1 MPPVSACLARQGLYA
16 GKSTKHLILVCEGLV
31 SGLGLVLGMD
41 SALVVLQIL
50 RAGRLGGLEQLPG
63 IPRALGV
70 PAPSASRISAFNEQ
84 GN

>member
-1 MPPVSACLARQGLYA
+1 MPPVSACLTGRGSYA

-31 SGLGLVLGMD
+31 SGLCLVLGMD

-50 RAGRLGGLEQLPG
+50 RAGRLRGLEQLPG